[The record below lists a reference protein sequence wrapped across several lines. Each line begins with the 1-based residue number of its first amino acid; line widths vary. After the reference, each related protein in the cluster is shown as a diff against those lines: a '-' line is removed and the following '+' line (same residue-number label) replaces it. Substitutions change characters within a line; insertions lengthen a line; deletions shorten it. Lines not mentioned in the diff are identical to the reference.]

1 MDEQMRKRAY
11 AICRNKHNGDD
22 AWHNAVIKL
31 LNKYNSENLEDIN
44 LAGLLHSALIT
55 CIIDLKRTTMVQKGS
70 VELKYA
76 EQLIVNDEY
85 RYYNSMQISEIMEYL
100 GTVGSRDRE
109 IFLMV
114 MFGMDS
120 KSVAEATS
128 ESNDNVRKIVSRLRL
143 KIKNKFKNEREYC

>member
-11 AICRNKHNGDD
+11 AICRNKQNGDD

-31 LNKYNSENLEDIN
+31 LNKYNDDNLEDTN

-55 CIIDLKRTTMVQKGS
+55 CIIDLKRTTMVQKNS

-85 RYYNSMQISEIMEYL
+85 KYYNSMQVAEIMEYL
-100 GTVGSRDRE
+100 GSVGSRDRE

-120 KSVAEATS
+120 KSVSEITT
-128 ESNDNVRKIVSRLRL
+128 ESNDNVRKIVSRLRS